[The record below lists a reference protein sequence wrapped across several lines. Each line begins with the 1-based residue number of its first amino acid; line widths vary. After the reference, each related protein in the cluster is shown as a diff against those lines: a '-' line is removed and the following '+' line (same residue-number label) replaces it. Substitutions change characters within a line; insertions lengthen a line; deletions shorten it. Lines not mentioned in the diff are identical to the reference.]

1 MEVTTRGAASL
12 SISLLNL
19 EAILLVVVCCHTSLE
34 LRIVFVLEK
43 VQSDPIWGLDYRTL
57 WINYRMKK
65 ETSRNGS
72 ST

>member
-34 LRIVFVLEK
+34 LRIVFVLNNQWEK
-43 VQSDPIWGLDYRTL
+43 RIVDT
-57 WINYRMKK
+57 KK
-65 ETSRNGS
+65 RVPPPKNVER
-72 ST
+72 